1 MTRFRFC
8 KEGSAVY
15 ISHLDMMRMFQRA
28 FRRAGIEIAMTQGY
42 NPHDFV
48 SIALP
53 LPVGMQSEC
62 EILDCRLAPGA
73 PEPEEAAERL
83 NHAGFP
89 DGIHVLEGYSSD
101 RKIRELQRLSARIRL
116 EYDQGVPEGAAAR
129 IENLLHGDTLV
140 VEKRTK
146 RGPQDKDVRPLI
158 VESHTAESGEYG
170 ILTIDCTVC
179 VGEPSLNPELL
190 VRAIERYLPED
201 APNFSTVRRLE
212 VYDAAGEIFR

>member
-15 ISHLDMMRMFQRA
+15 LSHLDMMRMFQRA
-28 FRRAGIEIAMTQGY
+28 FRRAGIEIAMTKGY

-53 LPVGMQSEC
+53 LPVGMQSQC

-73 PEPEEAAERL
+73 PEPAEAARML

-89 DGIHVLEGYSSD
+89 DGIRVLEGYSSD
-101 RKIRELQRLSARIRL
+101 RKIRELQRLSACIRL
-116 EYDQGVPEGAAAR
+116 EYDRGVPDGAAGR
-129 IENLLHGDTLV
+129 IAQLLQGDTLV

-146 RGPQDKDVRPLI
+146 RGPEDRDIRPLLQRSA
-158 VESHTAESGEYG
+158 VREGEEPG
-170 ILTIDCTVC
+170 VLLIDCTVC

-190 VRAIERYLPED
+190 VQAIRRYLPDD
-201 APNFSTVRRLE
+201 APDFSVVRRLE

>member
-15 ISHLDMMRMFQRA
+15 LSHLDMMRMFQRA
-28 FRRAGIEIAMTQGY
+28 FRRAGIEIAMTKGY

-53 LPVGMQSEC
+53 LPVGMQSQC

-73 PEPEEAAERL
+73 PEPAEAARML

-89 DGIHVLEGYSSD
+89 DGIRVLEGYSSD
-101 RKIRELQRLSARIRL
+101 RKIRELQRLSACIRL
-116 EYDQGVPEGAAAR
+116 EYDRGVPDGAAGR
-129 IENLLHGDTLV
+129 IAQLLQGDTLV

-146 RGPQDKDVRPLI
+146 RGPEDRDIRPLLQRSA
-158 VESHTAESGEYG
+158 VREGEEPG
-170 ILTIDCTVC
+170 VLFIDCTVC

-190 VRAIERYLPED
+190 VQAIQRFLPPD
-201 APNFSTVRRLE
+201 APDFSVVRRLE